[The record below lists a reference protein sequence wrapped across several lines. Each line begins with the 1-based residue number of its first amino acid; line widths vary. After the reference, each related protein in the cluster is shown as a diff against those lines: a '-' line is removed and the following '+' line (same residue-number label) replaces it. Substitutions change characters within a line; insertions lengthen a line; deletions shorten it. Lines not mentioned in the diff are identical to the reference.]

1 MPTTSISNEQ
11 RVLQIISF
19 TILNDSTIEHRFS
32 QEGRRWRKAMRTIR
46 KQTGWLRTLWGRD
59 MNSSH
64 KIDIFIAWTD
74 IQAAESFQTSPSF
87 DAVLDGINISPL
99 TVHCITTHSNLSPH
113 GLTELVT
120 LFFPTALTHEDQEF
134 FEEQLQH
141 YTARLP
147 HDEIRSTA
155 HGWTAG
161 PVGRGADSARGCLIF
176 FEWGSLDQMFEV
188 KRNIDSLSLHANL
201 KSAQE
206 KNRQDGKTPP
216 PELKKDMRWHNDFL
230 HPTAQ
235 SANASALQ
243 VLAIDLLNPT
253 PAAESRKHKLKTL
266 VPGPRSFFM
275 DVKCPGCFTITTVF
289 SHAQT
294 VVICGGCSTVLC
306 QPTGGK
312 ARLTEGCSFR
322 RK

>member
-1 MPTTSISNEQ
+1 MPTTSISSERQ
-11 RVLQIISF
+11 VLQIISF

-32 QEGRRWRKAMRTIR
+32 HEGRRWRNAMRTIR

-99 TVHCITTHSNLSPH
+99 TVHCITTHSDLSPH

-188 KRNIDSLSLHANL
+188 KRNIDSLYNNCFVPLRDEAERGARAAL
-201 KSAQE
+201 YTKLRDA
-206 KNRQDGKTPP
+206 GK
-216 PELKKDMRWHNDFL
+216 E
-230 HPTAQ
+230 
-235 SANASALQ
+235 
-243 VLAIDLLNPT
+243 
-253 PAAESRKHKLKTL
+253 
-266 VPGPRSFFM
+266 RSF
-275 DVKCPGCFTITTVF
+275 C
-289 SHAQT
+289 
-294 VVICGGCSTVLC
+294 VVM
-306 QPTGGK
+306 
-312 ARLTEGCSFR
+312 
-322 RK
+322 